1 MSLILRYMRVEDI
14 PLVNNIDSLCFEPP
28 WSKDSYAFE
37 IKESRISHMV
47 VLEEQLNATT
57 VAAAEEAGWWQRFG
71 LWLRHRSPAAVET
84 GAILG
89 YGGLWKIDSEA
100 HISTIATH
108 PDHRGRGFG
117 ELLLAGMFR
126 KALLLKQS
134 IWYLEVRVSNE
145 VAQNLYLKYG
155 FSQHGRKRTIIAAT
169 TKTLSIC
176 VCNSITVRAS
186 AVCSYTTS
194 LSEMHNF
201 RDNFT
206 RVTHPRGK

>member
-57 VAAAEEAGWWQRFG
+57 VAAAEEEGWWQRFG
-71 LWLRHRSPAAVET
+71 LWLRHGSPAAVET

-126 KALLLKQS
+126 KALLLHAE
-134 IWYLEVRVSNE
+134 YLVLEVRVSNE

-155 FSQHGRKRTIIAAT
+155 FSQHGRKRNYYRSDNEDAFDMRVQLDNGARERC
-169 TKTLSIC
+169 LQL
-176 VCNSITVRAS
+176 
-186 AVCSYTTS
+186 YDQ
-194 LSEMHNF
+194 LSEIRNF

-206 RVTHPRGK
+206 RVTHPRG

>member
-1 MSLILRYMRVEDI
+1 
-14 PLVNNIDSLCFEPP
+14 
-28 WSKDSYAFE
+28 
-37 IKESRISHMV
+37 MV

-57 VAAAEEAGWWQRFG
+57 VAAAEEEGWWQRFG
-71 LWLRHRSPAAVET
+71 LWLRHGSPAAIET

-126 KALLLKQS
+126 KALLLQAE
-134 IWYLEVRVSNE
+134 YLVLEVRVGNE
-145 VAQNLYLKYG
+145 VAQNLYRKYG
-155 FSQHGRKRTIIAAT
+155 LSQHGRKRNYYRSDNEDAFDMRVQLDNGARERCLQLYDQ
-169 TKTLSIC
+169 LSK
-176 VCNSITVRAS
+176 
-186 AVCSYTTS
+186 
-194 LSEMHNF
+194 MHNF

-206 RVTHPRGK
+206 QVTHPRGK

>member
-57 VAAAEEAGWWQRFG
+57 VAAAEEEGWWQRFG
-71 LWLRHRSPAAVET
+71 LWLRHGSPAAVET

-108 PDHRGRGFG
+108 PDHRGCGFG
-117 ELLLAGMFR
+117 EILLAGMFR
-126 KALLLKQS
+126 KALLLQAE
-134 IWYLEVRVSNE
+134 YLVLEVRVSNE

-155 FSQHGRKRTIIAAT
+155 FSQHGRKRNYYRSDNEDAFDMRVQLDNGARERC
-169 TKTLSIC
+169 LQL
-176 VCNSITVRAS
+176 
-186 AVCSYTTS
+186 YDQ

>member
-14 PLVNNIDSLCFEPP
+14 SHVTNIDGLCFEPP

-47 VLEEQLNATT
+47 VLEKQLNATT
-57 VAAAEEAGWWQRFG
+57 VPAAEEDGWWQRFN
-71 LWLRHRSPAAVET
+71 LWLREGSPTAVKT
-84 GAILG
+84 GTVLG

-117 ELLLAGMFR
+117 EILLAGMFR
-126 KALLLKQS
+126 KALLLQS
-134 IWYLEVRVSNE
+134 EYLVLEVRVSNE
-145 VAQNLYLKYG
+145 VAQNLYRKYG
-155 FSQHGRKRTIIAAT
+155 LSHQGRKRNYYRSDNEDAFDMRVQLDNGARER
-169 TKTLSIC
+169 C
-176 VCNSITVRAS
+176 VQL
-186 AVCSYTTS
+186 YDQ

-206 RVTHPRGK
+206 RVTHPRG